1 MPFVGISMDAVRDQ
15 SRLRHLCAPEPVLP
29 EHADAQGGPLDLRSR
44 QGRRGG
50 CHLSPLNLAKPA
62 GHLGNPTI
70 GRSWRGSRATLLE
83 LQMPDLFSPYT
94 LKGVTLRNR
103 IVMSPMTMYRS
114 RDGLMN
120 DFHVMLLGSRA
131 AGGFG
136 LVFPEQLAITAQGRT
151 SVSCGG
157 IYDDAQIEGLKRVTS
172 IIKDMGAVP
181 AIQLG
186 HTGRKGSELKPWEG
200 GAQLPPDHPDGWQV
214 VGPSAIPYGAK
225 SPYPVHALSI
235 DEIKEIHRAY
245 ARAAKRA
252 VVAGF
257 EWLELHF
264 AHGYLGASFFS
275 PLANAR
281 TDQYGGSLEN
291 RLRFHLEALDAVR
304 AVWPE
309 RFPLSMRLGSDDL
322 HAEGVQFE
330 DAMTAVRVMKDHG
343 LDLADLS
350 LGLNTPHLQTRPFN
364 EPGFMV
370 ERAARGAR
378 ARNRHPRGCQLE
390 PRPAGHG
397 RPDDPRRD
405 DRPGAAGPPGAVQPA
420 LACLGRPGA
429 RSPGALLSGAGR
441 LGVVAAQL
449 PRP

>member
-1 MPFVGISMDAVRDQ
+1 
-15 SRLRHLCAPEPVLP
+15 
-29 EHADAQGGPLDLRSR
+29 
-44 QGRRGG
+44 
-50 CHLSPLNLAKPA
+50 
-62 GHLGNPTI
+62 
-70 GRSWRGSRATLLE
+70 
-83 LQMPDLFSPYT
+83 MPDLFSPYT

-136 LVFPEQLAITAQGRT
+136 LVFPEQLAITPEGRT

-157 IYDDAQIEGLKRVTS
+157 IYDDRQIEGLKRVTS

-186 HTGRKGSELKPWEG
+186 HTGRKGSETKPWEG
-200 GAQLPPDHPDGWQV
+200 GAQLPPEHPEGWQV
-214 VGPSAIPYGAK
+214 VGPSAISYGAK
-225 SPYPVHALSI
+225 STYPVHALTRE
-235 DEIKEIHRAY
+235 EIEDIHRAY
-245 ARAAKRA
+245 AQAALRA
-252 VVAGF
+252 VEAGF

-275 PLANAR
+275 PLANVR
-281 TDQYGGSLEN
+281 TDEYGGSVEN
-291 RLRFHLEALDAVR
+291 RTRFHLEALDAVR

-322 HAEGVQFE
+322 HQDGVQFE
-330 DAMTAVRVMKDHG
+330 DAVTAVRLMKDHG

-350 LGLNTPHLQTRPFN
+350 LGFNTPHMQSRPFS

-370 ERAARGAR
+370 DRAARVRREVGIPVGVSW
-378 ARNRHPRGCQLE
+378 NLGL
-390 PRPAGHG
+390 PATAD
-397 RPDDPRRD
+397 RMIRD
-405 DRPGAAGPPGAVQPA
+405 ELIDLV
-420 LACLGRPGA
+420 LLGRPALSNPHWPVWAA
-429 RSPGALLSGAGR
+429 RELGGPEPFSLVPEDWGWWLRNFRGDEDCIGWPKAPVPEPDDKAVLSRTTG
-441 LGVVAAQL
+441 
-449 PRP
+449 